1 MNKLSI
7 NPKIR
12 AKLDKA
18 PLIKIINREIEER
31 DWVKPARDRVLLL
44 HDGLIY
50 DYGFPPYYG
59 AFFVLNYER
68 YLDGLLGEEQLDRFV
83 TILLDRIEIPYLK
96 AVHPQANIEGLFTAL
111 LYERRRNSRNS
122 QLLDTINY
130 FDRLPC
136 WRRASK
142 GRSHYFAVKAFV
154 LRSAP
159 FSIVLG
165 HSPVTVL
172 EQLRQ
177 ELGKDIDGHCVPPAL
192 KRPMLDRYLDH
203 FLIGYP
209 DLWPVIGVNATRFL
223 GEPMLGRLPNDQ
235 HCADTSVVNGNAGK
249 PLISRSSSHDDQ
261 ELAQFILDYLSNI
274 DPMVLDAMHLLR
286 DGSRSRVWLDRCANL
301 EEGLSIL
308 SMLCHYGI
316 THPALKRI
324 NQVAVRLSEEGQK
337 GLVMK
342 YLNQGSAITEQMT
355 HVIIKAKPELYD
367 WAFEQCRSN
376 AAVLRLLKIRSFTSD
391 QLGKLE
397 PAIKRLLLER
407 DLGV

>member
-18 PLIKIINREIEER
+18 PLIEIINRQIEQG
-31 DWVKPARDRVLLL
+31 DWFKPARDRVLLL
-44 HDGLIY
+44 HDGLLY
-50 DYGFPPYYG
+50 THSFPSYYG

-68 YLDGLLGEEQLDRFV
+68 YLEELLNEEQLDRFV

-111 LYERRRNSRNS
+111 LNERRRNSRNS
-122 QLLDTINY
+122 HLLDKINH

-136 WRRASK
+136 WRRARK
-142 GRSHYFAVKAFV
+142 DRSHQYAIKEFV

-159 FSIVLG
+159 FSIALG
-165 HSPVTVL
+165 HSPAAVL
-172 EQLRQ
+172 EQLSQ
-177 ELGKDIDGHCVPPAL
+177 ELGKDIDGYCVHPAL
-192 KRPMLDRYLDH
+192 KRPMLDRRLDH

-209 DLWPVIGVNATRFL
+209 DLWPVIGANATRFL
-223 GEPMLGRLPNDQ
+223 GEPMVRRFPN
-235 HCADTSVVNGNAGK
+235 CEYYADKSVVNGNAGK
-249 PLISRSSSHDDQ
+249 PLICNSGESFDQ
-261 ELAQFILDYLSNI
+261 ELANLILDYLNDL

-286 DGSRSRVWLDRCANL
+286 DGSRSRVWLDCCPNL
-301 EEGLSIL
+301 EDGLDTL

-337 GLVMK
+337 GLVRK
-342 YLNQGSAITEQMT
+342 YLDQGSAITERMT
-355 HVIIKAKPELYD
+355 QVIIKAKPELYD
-367 WAFEQCRSN
+367 WAFEQCRSTT
-376 AAVLRLLKIRSFTSD
+376 AVLRLAKIRNLTSE
-391 QLGKLE
+391 QIGKLE
-397 PAIKRLLLER
+397 PAIKRRMLEK
-407 DLGV
+407 DLDV

>member
-1 MNKLSI
+1 MNELSI

-18 PLIKIINREIEER
+18 PLIKIIDREIEQG
-31 DWVKPARDRVLLL
+31 DWFKPARDRVLLL

-68 YLDGLLGEEQLDRFV
+68 YRQGFLDEEQLDRFV

-96 AVHPQANIEGLFTAL
+96 AVHPQADIDGLFMAL

-122 QLLDTINY
+122 HLLDKINH

-142 GRSHYFAVKAFV
+142 DRSHSFAVKEFV

-159 FSIVLG
+159 FSIALG
-165 HSPVTVL
+165 QSPVAVL

-209 DLWPVIGVNATRFL
+209 DLWPVIGANATRFL
-223 GEPMLGRLPNDQ
+223 GEPMLGRLPSGQ

-249 PLISRSSSHDDQ
+249 PLISRSSSHYDQ
-261 ELAQFILDYLSNI
+261 ELAHFILDYLSNF
-274 DPMVLDAMHLLR
+274 DPMVIDARHLLR
-286 DGSRSRVWLDRCANL
+286 DGSRSRVWLDRCPNL
-301 EEGLSIL
+301 EAGLGTL

-324 NQVAVRLSEEGQK
+324 NQVAVCLSEEGQK
-337 GLVMK
+337 GLVRK
-342 YLNQGSAITEQMT
+342 YLDQGSAISERMT
-355 HVIIKAKPELYD
+355 QDIIKAKPELYD
-367 WAFEQCRSN
+367 WAFEQYRCN
-376 AAVLRLLKIRSFTSD
+376 VAVLRLAKIRSFTND
-391 QLGKLE
+391 QLSKLE
-397 PAIKRLLLER
+397 PAIKRRLLER